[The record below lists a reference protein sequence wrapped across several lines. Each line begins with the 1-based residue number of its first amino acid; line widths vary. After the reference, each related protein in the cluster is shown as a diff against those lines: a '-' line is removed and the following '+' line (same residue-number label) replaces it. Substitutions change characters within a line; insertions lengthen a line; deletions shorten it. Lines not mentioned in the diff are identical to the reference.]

1 MQLDSDCRLRE
12 SYHLI
17 TRDFVS
23 ILLFIHIID
32 DQIYADQVVNIS
44 DKKLQLN
51 ALLQINI
58 PDMISTT
65 ILRPLL
71 NLRQL
76 LRLQ

>member
-1 MQLDSDCRLRE
+1 MQPDSDCRLRE

>member
-12 SYHLI
+12 SYYLI